1 MGKRDTVRAKHIL
14 ARNLQRMRRERQWS
28 QHDLADRARVR
39 QAVISALEG
48 GSANPTLESL
58 EKVAL
63 ALDASIVDLFA
74 TPES

>member
-1 MGKRDTVRAKHIL
+1 M
-14 ARNLQRMRRERQWS
+14 
-28 QHDLADRARVR
+28 R